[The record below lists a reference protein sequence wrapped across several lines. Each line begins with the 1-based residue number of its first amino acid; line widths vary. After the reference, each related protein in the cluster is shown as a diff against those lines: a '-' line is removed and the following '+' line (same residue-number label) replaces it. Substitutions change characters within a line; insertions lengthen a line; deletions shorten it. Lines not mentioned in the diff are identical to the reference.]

1 MTVGTPASG
10 RVVSRT
16 ALLVIFVAAFA
27 ALGAAT
33 TKVPSLDLL
42 SRAVEP
48 NPTLQSYI
56 ATASLAATLHAPV
69 PVHKTFNGKCYYL
82 KPQRKIVFE
91 NVSGPLSRFKELASE
106 TPSFQEL
113 TLNYTI
119 TPLEDDGTVSTYNLV
134 PKKSGS
140 RVAAVKVTVDDTTAL
155 ASRLEW
161 SYTNGGTLR
170 ADQTYTTVGS
180 FHVIDAEVL
189 SARFPDYSVDG
200 RLTFSNYELNAAVDP
215 SIFSTK

>member
-1 MTVGTPASG
+1 V
-10 RVVSRT
+10 
-16 ALLVIFVAAFA
+16 AFA
-27 ALGAAT
+27 SSGAT
-33 TKVPSLDLL
+33 TTKAPSLDLL
-42 SRAVEP
+42 ARAVNP

-56 ATASLAATLHAPV
+56 ASANLAATLHAPV
-69 PVHKTFNGKCYYL
+69 PVRKTFTGTCYYL
-82 KPQRKIVFE
+82 RPQRKVIFE
-91 NVSGPLSRFKELASE
+91 NVPGPLSRFRELAEE
-106 TPSFQEL
+106 TPSFEEL

-119 TPLEDDGTVSTYNLV
+119 TPLNDDGMASTYNLV

-140 RVAAVKVTVDDTTAL
+140 RVAAVKVAVDDNSAL

-161 SYTNGGTLR
+161 SYANGGTLR

-200 RLTFSNYELNAAVDP
+200 RLTFSNYKLNAAVDP